1 LTRCLEE
8 TYNYLV
14 NRQKIQ
20 KVSSQI
26 FDWRAIYMQH
36 VTVLVGGKTG
46 YGINDAGVMICRLF
60 GRLGYRIYMYNDFP
74 SLIKGG
80 HQFVIVRASRAQIAA
95 HTGQVDVVIA
105 FNQDAID
112 LHKDMFNEK
121 TFIIYDS
128 ENVKTDG
135 LNQPGIGL
143 PLGEI
148 IREEGGTANLGNH
161 CMLGGL
167 CRALDIDWSILEA
180 LFSKHNKDNLDLG
193 LKVARRGF
201 DQLKKYDSLENTG
214 QQVLPV
220 LNGCHAISLG
230 LLKAGLQAYVA
241 YPMTPTSPVL
251 EFFAKYER
259 EIGLQVVTP
268 ESEIAVILM
277 ALGYSYMGIKSA
289 VGTSGGGLSLMVEGL
304 GLAGQAELPAVIVVG
319 QRAGPSTGM
328 PTYTAQ
334 ADLNFVLNAGHGE
347 FPRLIVAPGDPE
359 EAYYWSGVA
368 MNKAWKYQM
377 PAFIL
382 ADKTLCLGMYSFDL
396 SLAPELNE
404 EKPVL
409 WDGQGRYERYKNTA
423 GGVSPL
429 AFAPLKGQAVKA
441 TSYVHDE
448 YGLTS
453 EEPAVA
459 KAIADKRLLKERNLA
474 AELEGFETVKVYN
487 EGKTALLC
495 WGSNKGVCIETANKY
510 GLRVIQLL
518 VLSPFPEKA
527 LAEALQGVDK
537 VIDVECNSQG
547 QLAQLLKQHGFRV
560 DEKILKYDGR
570 PFSIEELENEVKKVI
585 K

>member
-1 LTRCLEE
+1 LSIDR
-8 TYNYLV
+8 
-14 NRQKIQ
+14 KFK
-20 KVSSQI
+20 KVSDRI
-26 FDWRAIYMQH
+26 FDRRAIYMQH
-36 VTVLVGGKTG
+36 VTVLVAGKTG
-46 YGINDAGVMICRLF
+46 YGINDAGVMVCRLF
-60 GRLGYRIYMYNDFP
+60 SRLGYRIYMYNDFP

-80 HQFVIVRASRAQIAA
+80 HQFVIVRASRSQIAA
-95 HTGQVDVVIA
+95 HSDKADVVIA

-112 LHKDMFNEK
+112 LHKERFNEK
-121 TFIIYDS
+121 TIIIYDS

-143 PLGEI
+143 QLGKI

-167 CRALDIDWSILEA
+167 CKALDIDWSILEA
-180 LFSKHNKDNLDLG
+180 LFGKHHSEKLDQNLRI
-193 LKVARRGF
+193 ARRGF
-201 DQLKKYDSLENTG
+201 DLLKKYDSLEKSE

-220 LNGCHAISLG
+220 LNGSHAISLG

-241 YPMTPTSPVL
+241 YPMTPTSPIL
-251 EFFAKYER
+251 EFFAKYEP

-277 ALGYSYMGIKSA
+277 ALGYSYMGVRSA

-304 GLAGQAELPAVIVVG
+304 GFAGQAELPAVIVAG

-334 ADLNFVLNAGHGE
+334 SDLNFVLNAGHGE
-347 FPRLIVAPGDPE
+347 FPRFIVAPGDPE

-409 WDGQGRYERYKNTA
+409 WDGQGIYERYKNTEA
-423 GGVSPL
+423 GVSPI
-429 AFAPLKGQAVKA
+429 AFPPLPGQAVKA
-441 TSYVHDE
+441 TSYMHDE

-453 EEPAVA
+453 EETAVA

-487 EGKTALLC
+487 EGNTALLC
-495 WGSNKGVCIETANKY
+495 WGSNKGVCIETAKKY
-510 GLRVIQLL
+510 GLKVIQVL

-527 LAEALQGVDK
+527 LAKALQGVEK

-547 QLAQLLKQHGFRV
+547 QLAQLLKQHGLKA
-560 DEKILKYDGR
+560 DEQILKYDGR
-570 PFSIEELENEVKKVI
+570 PFSLEELENDLKKVI

>member
-1 LTRCLEE
+1 
-8 TYNYLV
+8 
-14 NRQKIQ
+14 
-20 KVSSQI
+20 
-26 FDWRAIYMQH
+26 MQH
-36 VTVLVGGKTG
+36 VTVLVAGKTG

-60 GRLGYRIYMYNDFP
+60 SRLGYRIYMHNDFP

-80 HQFVIVRASRAQIAA
+80 HQFAIVRASGSQISSYSN
-95 HTGQVDVVIA
+95 QVDVVIA

-112 LHKDMFNEK
+112 LHKDMFSEN
-121 TFIIYDS
+121 TLIIYDS
-128 ENVKTDG
+128 ENVKPDG
-135 LNQPGIGL
+135 LRQPGIGL
-143 PLGEI
+143 PLGKI
-148 IREEGGTANLGNH
+148 MGEEDGTADLGKY

-167 CRALDIDWSILEA
+167 CRSLDIDWSILEA
-180 LFSKHNKDNLDLG
+180 MLKKHYSEKLDMNL
-193 LKVARRGF
+193 KIARRGF
-201 DQLKKYDSLENTG
+201 DLLKKYDSLEKIG
-214 QQVLPV
+214 QQALPV
-220 LNGCHAISLG
+220 LNGSQAISLG
-230 LLKAGLQAYVA
+230 LLKAGLQAYAA

-251 EFFAKYER
+251 EFFAKYEP
-259 EIGLQVVTP
+259 EMGIQVVTP

-289 VGTSGGGLSLMVEGL
+289 VGTSGGGFSLMVEGL
-304 GLAGQAELPAVIVVG
+304 GLAGQAELPVVIVFG
-319 QRAGPSTGM
+319 QRSGPSTGM

-347 FPRLIVAPGDPE
+347 FPRFIVAPGDSE

-368 MNKAWKYQM
+368 MNTAWKYQM

-396 SLAPELNE
+396 SLAPGLNE

-423 GGVSPL
+423 EGVSPL
-429 AFAPLKGQAVKA
+429 AFAPLKGQVVKT

-448 YGLTS
+448 YGITS
-453 EEPAVA
+453 EDPDVA
-459 KAIADKRLLKERNLA
+459 KAIADKRLIKERNLA
-474 AELEGFETVKVYN
+474 EELEGFETVKVYN
-487 EGKTALLC
+487 TGKTALLC

-510 GLRVIQLL
+510 GLRVIQIL

-527 LAEALQGVDK
+527 LTEALQGVDK

-547 QLAQLLKQHGFRV
+547 QLAQLLKQHGFRA
-560 DEKILKYDGR
+560 DEQILKYDGR
-570 PFSIEELENEVKKVI
+570 PFSLEELENEVKKVI